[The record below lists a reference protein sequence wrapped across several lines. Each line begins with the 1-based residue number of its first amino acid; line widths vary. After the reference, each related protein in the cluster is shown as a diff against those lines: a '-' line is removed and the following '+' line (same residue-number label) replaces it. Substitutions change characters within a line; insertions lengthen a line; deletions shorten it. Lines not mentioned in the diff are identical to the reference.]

1 MKNKLLFCLS
11 LILMSVITALG
22 QTKTIKGQ
30 VLSSEDNQPLPG
42 VAVLEKGTTN
52 GTVTDVDGKYQ
63 ISVNESSTIQVS
75 FIGFAT
81 QEIAVA
87 GQNEINV
94 TLQSDS
100 KELDDVVVVGYGVVK
115 KSDLSGSVA
124 TVDREAMMKRAPA
137 NIGQALQGAAAG
149 VIVTMQDGSPDARS
163 AVRIRGVGTING
175 TSQPLYV
182 VDGIKVGTDA
192 NFINPADIES
202 MEVLK
207 DASATAIYGSE
218 GANGVIMITTKHGQK
233 GQTHI
238 NVTADFGIQNLP
250 YKIETLGIDDF
261 AKTVR
266 TAKAN
271 DGNGLDNTVWSEKY
285 DGQRHEIDWQDQMTR
300 RGLKQQYGISATGG
314 NDKSKY
320 SFSVGYLDN
329 DGIIVNSNYKRLTA
343 RANASAKALN
353 NHLEFGGDINFTRT
367 ESHGS
372 NIGVGNNINLSSH
385 RDLAYMTPSLDYID
399 PISGKLIHVNPE
411 NSDGSFGSGYWLTG
425 NGWEGNTATMA
436 NVYAIQKEI
445 NRYDRTNRLAA
456 SAFIDVEFIKG
467 LNLHSIWSW
476 THSATDNDNFS
487 GNRKRYNV
495 IDGVLTEVPYYGDN
509 KYDFSLGQSQ
519 STSKGIETYLT
530 YRWETDFNTLTVM
543 AGNTV
548 SDYFGR
554 WVNASAYDFISGK
567 NRQTSLGLDDSK
579 KKGSGGFN
587 ADSRMISYYG
597 RLIYNLFDK
606 YILTGTIRRDGSSNF
621 SSGNRWGTFS
631 SAALAWR
638 IKEEAFLKDV
648 DALSNAKIRIG
659 WGQTGNAGNMG
670 GKSIYALSSSGV
682 RYNYYQGQGFG
693 NESTMTKATGFY
705 APLVDTNLK
714 WETNEQL
721 NFGLDLG
728 FLDGDLN
735 ITADYFIRDTKDL
748 LIDLPIRQSSGY
760 SSIYTN
766 YGTIRNQ
773 GFEFSINYNHRIN
786 DDWSVN
792 ATFNGSTLKN
802 EVTKMGELPIY
813 AQATGGNGT
822 FTAIDGA
829 DGISGDGSN
838 SFAVDGGSHWNNHSI
853 SKEGEAV
860 GSFYGW
866 RVEKVI
872 RTQADLDE
880 ALKRGQGGDDGK
892 AVQMGDYLFK
902 DINKDGQIDDND
914 REILGNGLPKF
925 NFGIN
930 LGANFRNFD
939 FSVYMNGVAGQK
951 ILSYSAMRMSVMY
964 KSDDN
969 TTTNLLKES
978 YKEVYDNN
986 PNGSLPRLS
995 MVDNNYNMRVSD
1007 AWVKCGNF
1015 LRISNVQLGYSLP
1028 KDLLKNIYVSN
1039 CRIYAA
1045 IQNLA
1050 LISPYKKYGDPECGQ
1065 GSVLFTGLDT
1075 GRYPN
1080 PRTVMFGL
1088 NVTF

>member
-11 LILMSVITALG
+11 FLFMVCVTAWG
-22 QTKTIKGQ
+22 QTKTVKGQ
-30 VLSSEDNQPLPG
+30 VISSEDNQPLPG

-52 GTVTDVDGKYQ
+52 GTVTDIDGNYS
-63 ISVNESSTIQVS
+63 INVSESSTISVS
-75 FIGFAT
+75 FIGFTT

-87 GQNEINV
+87 GQNVINV
-94 TLQSDS
+94 TLQSNS

-115 KSDLSGSVA
+115 KSDLSGSIA
-124 TVDREAMMKRAPA
+124 TVDKEAMMKRTPT

-182 VDGIKVGTDA
+182 VDGIKVGNDA

-218 GANGVIMITTKHGQK
+218 GANGVIMITTKHGSK

-238 NVTADFGIQNLP
+238 NFTADFGLQNLP
-250 YKIETLGIDDF
+250 YKIETLDIDKF
-261 AKTVR
+261 ASTVR
-266 TAKAN
+266 KARAN
-271 DGNGLDNTVWSEKY
+271 DGNTLDNTVWAEQY
-285 DGQRHEIDWQDQMTR
+285 DGKRNEIDWQDQMTR
-300 RGLKQQYGISATGG
+300 RGLKQQYGLSATGG

-329 DGIIVNSNYKRLTA
+329 NGIIVNTKYKRLTA

-367 ESHGS
+367 ESYGS

-399 PISGKLIHVNPE
+399 PVSGKLVNVNVVNP
-411 NSDGSFGSGYWLTG
+411 DGSYGSGYWNTG
-425 NGWEGNTATMA
+425 NGWEGNTATLA
-436 NVYAIQKEI
+436 NVYATQQEI
-445 NRYDRTNRLAA
+445 ARRDHTNRLAA

-467 LNLHSIWSW
+467 LNAHSIWSW
-476 THSATDNDNFS
+476 THTATDNDDFS
-487 GNRKRYNV
+487 GGRQRFNYV
-495 IDGVLTEVPYYGDN
+495 DGTLTEVQYYGDN
-509 KYDFSLGQSQ
+509 KYNFSLGQSQ
-519 STSKGIETYLT
+519 GTTKSIETYLT

-548 SDYFGR
+548 SDYSGR

-587 ADSRMISYYG
+587 DDSRMISYYG
-597 RLIYNLFDK
+597 RLIYNLFDR
-606 YILTGTIRRDGSSNF
+606 YIITATIRRDGSSNF
-621 SSGNRWGTFS
+621 SSAHRWGTFS

-638 IKEEAFLKDV
+638 LKEEAFLKDV
-648 DALSNAKIRIG
+648 DAISNAKIRLG

-670 GKSIYALSSSGV
+670 GKSVYALSATGV
-682 RYNYYQGQGFG
+682 RYNYYQGAGITD
-693 NESTMTKATGFY
+693 ESTMEKATGFY
-705 APLVDTNLK
+705 APLVDLSLK

-721 NFGLDLG
+721 NFGIDLG
-728 FLDGDLN
+728 LLEGDLN

-748 LIDLPIRQSSGY
+748 LIDLPIRQSAGY

-773 GFEFSINYNHRIN
+773 GLEFSINYNKHIT
-786 DDWSVN
+786 DDLSFNV
-792 ATFNGSTLKN
+792 TFNGSTLKN

-822 FTAIDGA
+822 YTAIDGA

-838 SFAVDGGSHWNNHSI
+838 SFAVDGGSHWDNHSI

-860 GSFYGW
+860 GSYYGC
-866 RVEKVI
+866 RVEGII
-872 RTQADLDE
+872 RNEADLAE
-880 ALKRGQGGDDGK
+880 AKKRGQDKAQIGDF
-892 AVQMGDYLFK
+892 LFK
-902 DINKDGQIDDND
+902 DIDGNGTIDDSD
-914 REILGNGLPKF
+914 REVLGNGLPKF
-925 NFGIN
+925 NYGI
-930 LGANFRNFD
+930 LIGANYKNFD
-939 FSVYMNGVAGQK
+939 FSIHMNGVAGQK

-969 TTTNLLKES
+969 TTANILKDS
-978 YKEVYDNN
+978 YDEVFDNN

-995 MVDNNYNMRVSD
+995 MLDENYNMRVSD
-1007 AWVKCGNF
+1007 AWVKSGNF
-1015 LRISNVQLGYSLP
+1015 LKINNIQVGYSLP
-1028 KDLLKNIYVSN
+1028 KDLLKTLYLSN
-1039 CRIYAA
+1039 CRIYMG

-1050 LISPYKKYGDPECGQ
+1050 LFSPYKKYGDPECGQ

-1080 PRTVMFGL
+1080 PRTVMFGI

>member
-11 LILMSVITALG
+11 FILMACTVALG
-22 QTKTIKGQ
+22 QTKNVKGL
-30 VLSSEDNQPLPG
+30 VISSEDNQPLPG

-52 GTVTDVDGKYQ
+52 GTVTDVDGNYS
-63 ISVNESSTIQVS
+63 INVGENSTIVVS

-81 QEIAVA
+81 QEINVA
-87 GQNEINV
+87 GQNIINV
-94 TLQSDS
+94 TMQSDS

-124 TVDREAMMKRAPA
+124 TVDKEAMMKRAPV

-192 NFINPADIES
+192 NFINPADIEN

-218 GANGVIMITTKHGQK
+218 GANGVIMITTKHGAK
-233 GQTHI
+233 GQTNI
-238 NVTADFGIQNLP
+238 NFTADFGVQNLP
-250 YKIETLGIDDF
+250 YKIETLGINEF
-261 AKTVR
+261 AKSIR
-266 TAKAN
+266 KARSN
-271 DGNGLDNTVWSEKY
+271 DGASLDNEVWQEQY
-285 DGQRHEIDWQDQMTR
+285 DGKRNEIDWQDQMTR
-300 RGLKQQYGISATGG
+300 RGLKQQYGLSATGG

-329 DGIIVNSNYKRLTA
+329 KGIIVNTNYKRLTA
-343 RANASAKALN
+343 RANASAKTLN

-372 NIGVGNNINLSSH
+372 NISVGNNINLSSH
-385 RDLAYMTPSLDYID
+385 RDLAFMTPTLDYID
-399 PISGKLIHVNPE
+399 PVSGKLINVNPK
-411 NSDGSFGSGYWLTG
+411 NSDGTYGAGYWSTS
-425 NGWEGNTATMA
+425 NGWEGNTAQMA
-436 NVYAIQKEI
+436 NVYATQMEI
-445 NRYDRTNRLAA
+445 NRIDRTNRIAA
-456 SAFIDVEFIKG
+456 SAFIDIEFIKG
-467 LNLHSIWSW
+467 LNVHSIWSW

-487 GNRKRYNV
+487 GGRKRYNM
-495 IDGVLTEVPYYGDN
+495 IDGKLTEVEYYGDN

-519 STSKGIETYLT
+519 GTSKGIETYIT
-530 YRWETDFNTLTVM
+530 YRWETDFNTLTAM

-554 WVNASAYDFISGK
+554 WVNASAYDFISSK
-567 NRQTSLGLDDSK
+567 IRQTSLGLDDSK

-587 ADSRMISYYG
+587 DDSRMISYYG
-597 RLIYNLFDK
+597 RLIYNLFDR

-621 SSGNRWGTFS
+621 SSGNRWGTFC

-648 DALSNAKIRIG
+648 DAISNAKLRFG
-659 WGQTGNAGNMG
+659 WGQTGNAGNMA
-670 GKSIYALSSSGV
+670 GKSVYALSSSGV
-682 RYNYYQGQGFG
+682 RYNFYQGAGIA
-693 NESTMTKATGFY
+693 NESTMEKATGFY

-714 WETNEQL
+714 WETNEQI
-721 NFGLDLG
+721 NIGIDLG

-748 LIDLPIRQSSGY
+748 LLDLPIRQSSGY

-773 GFEFSINYNHRIN
+773 GLEFSINYNTRIN
-786 DDWSVN
+786 EDWSVN
-792 ATFNGSTLKN
+792 ASFNGSTLKN
-802 EVTKMGELPIY
+802 KVTKMGALPIY
-813 AQATGGNGT
+813 AQATGGNST
-822 FTAIDGA
+822 FSAIDGA

-838 SFAVDGGSHWNNHSI
+838 SFAVDNGSHWDNHSI
-853 SKEGEAV
+853 SIEGEAV

-866 RVEKVI
+866 KVDGII
-872 RTQADLDE
+872 RNEADLAE
-880 ALKRGQGGDDGK
+880 AKKRGQEDAKLGDF
-892 AVQMGDYLFK
+892 LFK
-902 DINKDGQIDDND
+902 DRDGNGVIDDSD
-914 REILGNGLPKF
+914 RYILGNGLPKF

-930 LGANFRNFD
+930 LGTNFRNFD

-951 ILSYSAMRMSVMY
+951 ILSYSAMRMSLIY

-969 TTTNLLKES
+969 TTANMLKDS

-995 MVDNNYNMRVSD
+995 MIDKNLNMRVSD

-1080 PRTVMFGL
+1080 PRTVMFGI
-1088 NVTF
+1088 NVMF